1 MNILLT
7 NDDGYFAKGILTL
20 AKALKDVGHNVY
32 VSAPKAEQSAKS
44 HALSLRG
51 SVRCEEIDL
60 NKFTDGDIKDIPCLS
75 IDGFPADCVNYAILK
90 GFKDVKFDVCISG
103 VNTCMN
109 VGSDC
114 IYSGTFSAAC
124 EASLL
129 GVPGIAISAKMKGS
143 EDYSFPVS
151 FLLERLDQ
159 LIKYA
164 KLFTPLNINIP
175 SWNPENIKG
184 AVVTKTGWRAYNDS
198 YRENEDGSF
207 TCGGKPINQAETDH
221 DDDCAWV
228 DRGYIAIVPVPAYA
242 TDMETLAEMKK
253 DIWK

>member
-7 NDDGYFAKGILTL
+7 NDDGYFAKGILAL
-20 AKALKDVGHNVY
+20 AKALKDAGHNVY
-32 VSAPKAEQSAKS
+32 MSAPKTEQSAKS

-51 SVRCEEIDL
+51 SIRVEKITL
-60 NKFTDGDIKDIPCLS
+60 DGDLKDIPCYS
-75 IDGFPADCVNYAILK
+75 VDGFPADCVNYAILE
-90 GFKDVKFDVCISG
+90 GFKDIKFDVCISG

-114 IYSGTFSAAC
+114 IYSGTFSAAS

-151 FLLERLDQ
+151 FLLERLEQ
-159 LIKYA
+159 LMKYTGN
-164 KLFTPLNINIP
+164 FTTLNINIP
-175 SWNPENIKG
+175 WWNNEKING
-184 AVVTKTGWRAYNDS
+184 VVVTKTGWREYHDS
-198 YRENEDGSF
+198 YIDNGDGSI
-207 TCGGKPINQAETDH
+207 TCGGKPVNQAETDH

-228 DRGYIAIVPVPAYA
+228 DRGYIAIVPVPAYY
-242 TDMETLAEMKK
+242 TDLDTLEKMKK
-253 DIWK
+253 DLWK

>member
-7 NDDGYFAKGILTL
+7 NDDGYFAKGILAL
-20 AKALKDVGHNVY
+20 AKALKDAGHNVY
-32 VSAPKAEQSAKS
+32 MSAPKTEQSAKS

-51 SVRCEEIDL
+51 SIRVEKITL
-60 NKFTDGDIKDIPCLS
+60 DGDLKDIPCYS
-75 IDGFPADCVNYAILK
+75 VDGFPADCVNYAILE
-90 GFKDVKFDVCISG
+90 GFKDIKFDVCISG

-114 IYSGTFSAAC
+114 IYSGTFSAAS

-151 FLLERLDQ
+151 FLLERLEQ
-159 LIKYA
+159 LMKYTGN
-164 KLFTPLNINIP
+164 FITLNINIP
-175 SWNPENIKG
+175 WWNEEKING
-184 AVVTKTGWRAYNDS
+184 VVVTKTGWREYHDS
-198 YRENEDGSF
+198 YKDNGDGSI
-207 TCGGKPINQAETDH
+207 TCGGKPVNQAETDH

-228 DRGYIAIVPVPAYA
+228 DRGYIAIVPVPAYY
-242 TDMETLAEMKK
+242 TDLDTLEKMKK
-253 DIWK
+253 DLWK